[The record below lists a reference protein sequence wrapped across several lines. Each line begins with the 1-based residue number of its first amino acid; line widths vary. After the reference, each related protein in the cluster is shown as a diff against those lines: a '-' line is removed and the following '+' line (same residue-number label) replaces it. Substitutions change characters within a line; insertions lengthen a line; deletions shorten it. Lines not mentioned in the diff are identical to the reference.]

1 MGRRMIDYS
10 GKTCG
15 CWEVIERDWN
25 PASKSHET
33 FWKAKCLNCGNKAS
47 VRKGALDKNPRY
59 CNNCKGLSTRSW
71 KIGDKF
77 GKLVIIDKGQI
88 KGNHSYVKVQC
99 DCGSEPFEVR
109 LEHLKGQ
116 CHSRTISCGCASE
129 SSGEMKIYQILEK
142 LNINFQKQYRIKN
155 EHNEVMIFDF
165 VIFDKNNNILKCIEY
180 NGEQHYKPVE
190 LFGGE
195 EAFKKQ
201 KIRDNRKTEYCQTH
215 GIILQWIP
223 YFDFD
228 LINSEYLK
236 LEEFLVA
243 E

>member
-1 MGRRMIDYS
+1 MGRKITDYS
-10 GKTCG
+10 GKICG

-33 FWKAKCLNCGNKAS
+33 FWKARCLTCDNEAS
-47 VRKGALDKNPRY
+47 VRKTDLDKQPKY

-71 KIGDKF
+71 INGDRF
-77 GKLVIIDKGQI
+77 GKLVIIDKGQA

-109 LEHLKGQ
+109 LSHLKGQ
-116 CHSRTISCGCASE
+116 HHGRTISCGCASE
-129 SSGEMKIYQILEK
+129 SSGEIKIRQILEK
-142 LNINFQKQYRIKN
+142 YNINFQKQYRIKN
-155 EHNEVMIFDF
+155 ENNEIMIFDF

-190 LFGGE
+190 IFGGE
-195 EAFKKQ
+195 EAFEKQ
-201 KIRDNRKTEYCQTH
+201 KIRDARKTEYCYTH
-215 GIILQWIP
+215 NINLQWIP
-223 YFDFD
+223 YFEFD
-228 LINSEYLK
+228 LITPEYLK
-236 LEEFLVA
+236 LENFLVA